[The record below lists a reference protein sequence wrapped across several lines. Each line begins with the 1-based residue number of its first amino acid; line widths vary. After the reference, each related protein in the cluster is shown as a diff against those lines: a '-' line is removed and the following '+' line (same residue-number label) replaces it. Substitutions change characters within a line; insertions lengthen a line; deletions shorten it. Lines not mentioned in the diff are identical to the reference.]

1 MDKRHMDY
9 VSAALDNRYKSSRS
23 LETPETDFELL
34 LAARGAVK
42 IDFEKALEIPAFAAS
57 LAFICDTVAML
68 PIRLYREKDGKTE
81 LIRDDVRV
89 RLLNDD
95 TGGLLDPYQSKRQMV
110 EDYFRRGAGYM
121 YIAKY
126 KGKPSR
132 LLYVDAD
139 NVGHMTNADPIFLD
153 GILQVGGKSYESFE
167 FLKICRRTKNGLT
180 GKSII
185 EDNNDLLA
193 SAYYLIRY
201 GLKSSKNGGKR
212 RGVLQSENKLGDP
225 ELKKLKAAWEDMY
238 SSDGDKALILNNG
251 VKFSEISQTAVE
263 QQLAEQKKEIK
274 EEICA
279 LFGLNIDVISS
290 KASDDERIAAIK
302 TAIMPIL
309 TAFTKS
315 ANKELLLESEKYA
328 PEGDM
333 YFEFDLSESMKA
345 DMLKRFQAYEI
356 ALRSKWLQPDEVR
369 YKEDLDPLGLDF
381 ITLGLDDVLYEPK
394 TKTVYTPNTNQ
405 TTKLGEGGV
414 KIDEERFNP
423 FHSPENGQFIS
434 GGGVMHAPDGMGGG
448 NSGENFTKSDLTSSP
463 ESDKID
469 FEKNRKELEQAL
481 ADGKYITKL
490 DKDSQ
495 KKHKLG
501 SAEYNKELAKGN
513 LPSYTEL
520 SNMEIQRIINE
531 KSLKGK
537 VYKGA
542 DGQLRE
548 AITLD
553 RDFGYFGDRDARKYI
568 KTNRG
573 TIHYSKKGTHLVPA
587 HPI

>member
-1 MDKRHMDY
+1 
-9 VSAALDNRYKSSRS
+9 
-23 LETPETDFELL
+23 
-34 LAARGAVK
+34 
-42 IDFEKALEIPAFAAS
+42 
-57 LAFICDTVAML
+57 
-68 PIRLYREKDGKTE
+68 
-81 LIRDDVRV
+81 VRV

-95 TGGLLDPYQSKRQMV
+95 TGGLLDPYQSRRQMA
-110 EDYFRRGAGYM
+110 EDYFRRGAGYI
-121 YIAKY
+121 YIDKFM
-126 KGKPSR
+126 GRPSR

-167 FLKICRRTKNGLT
+167 FLKICRRTKDGLT

-185 EDNNDLLA
+185 DDNNDLLA

-201 GLKSSKNGGKR
+201 GLKNSKNGGKR

-225 ELKKLKAAWEDMY
+225 ELKKLRAAWEDMY

-263 QQLAEQKKEIK
+263 QQLAEQKKEINN
-274 EEICA
+274 EICA
-279 LFGLNIDVISS
+279 LFGLNTDVISS

-381 ITLGLDDVLYEPK
+381 ITLGLDDVLYDPK

-423 FHSPENGQFIS
+423 NHGADGKFIS
-434 GGGVMHAPDGMGGG
+434 GGGAMHAPDLGGG
-448 NSGENFTKSDLTSSP
+448 IGGGDSGENFTKSDLTSSP
-463 ESDKID
+463 DSDKIEQ
-469 FEKNRKELEQAL
+469 EKNRKELKQAL

-490 DKDSQ
+490 NKDAQ

-513 LPSYTEL
+513 LPSYTEM

-531 KSLKGK
+531 KSLTGLVRKGT
-537 VYKGA
+537 
-542 DGQLRE
+542 DGQFRE
-548 AITLD
+548 IITLEN
-553 RDFGYFGDRDARKYI
+553 DFGMFGDRRTGKYI

-573 TIHYSKKGTHLVPA
+573 TIHYSKNGTHLVPA
-587 HPI
+587 PPR